1 MISRYPIQLSAYFGD
16 DRVEEVKRFAE
27 EANGGALSWPLLN
40 GLARVKLS
48 SGDLM
53 GAIADA
59 KKSAEMATE
68 QSDPEAAE
76 AWLVAGN
83 IAISAN
89 QPNEAIS
96 SWEQSL
102 SLNPDQPLTT
112 NNIAYVL
119 SDKLGEHER
128 ALPLAKAAADAN
140 PLNPQILDTLGT
152 VHLALGDAEAAV
164 PVLAES
170 VRRGS
175 GAITQAR
182 QACVSAFWQSGRGST
197 HTFGCQGP

>member
-1 MISRYPIQLSAYFGD
+1 
-16 DRVEEVKRFAE
+16 
-27 EANGGALSWPLLN
+27 GGALSWPLLY

-48 SGDLM
+48 SGDLE
-53 GAIADA
+53 GAVEDA

-68 QSDPEAAE
+68 QPDPEAAE
-76 AWLVAGN
+76 VWLVAGN
-83 IAISAN
+83 IAIAAN

-96 SWEQSL
+96 SREQSL
-102 SLNPDQPLTT
+102 SLDPNQPLTT

-128 ALPLAKAAADAN
+128 ALPLAKAAADAS
-140 PLNPQILDTLGT
+140 PQNPQILDTLGT

-170 VRRGS
+170 VRRGA

-182 QACVSAFWQSGRGST
+182 HALALARSGST
-197 HTFGCQGP
+197 DQAQLTLSAAQARDDAQGDDFDALVREVESNLTP

>member
-1 MISRYPIQLSAYFGD
+1 MVQLTAKEEAWVQDNPDLLSLRATALLNVGREQESRTVLRECFSAFQRQVAKGSPKLMISRYPLQLRAYFGD

-48 SGDLM
+48 NGDLV
-53 GAIADA
+53 GAIEDA

-128 ALPLAKAAADAN
+128 RRFLWPKRLLP
-140 PLNPQILDTLGT
+140 PTL
-152 VHLALGDAEAAV
+152 
-164 PVLAES
+164 
-170 VRRGS
+170 
-175 GAITQAR
+175 
-182 QACVSAFWQSGRGST
+182 
-197 HTFGCQGP
+197 